1 MARTEKEIIE
11 KREKMLNLVAEMAKS
26 PSKFSE
32 VMLEHE
38 LFDYN
43 KKYVDSTER
52 FIIYRSGRQ
61 AGKTMSTAVKAIHW
75 SFFAPILSKDARE
88 KKEGVVIIAAP
99 TQNQASI
106 MFDRIRTLVKNSDF
120 LSKYIIRNTQTE
132 LWVQW
137 LNKGG
142 VTKIYV
148 RATGETGVTLRGYSP
163 HVIIADECAFI
174 KRSIMVAFLPSGMA
188 TQASVWLTS
197 TPFGKQGY
205 FYEASANSRP
215 KMEDG
220 LWREFHV
227 RSIDNPKIANDP
239 IFIEQV
245 RQLSQ
250 EEYTQEVEGEF
261 LDIGDSLIPF
271 DLLMAA
277 YQRSWKPKS
286 GTRYYMGL
294 DVARSG
300 RDETVFMIIEVDDD
314 NNIRVVEYQKESQ
327 SNLVDVVG
335 RIGEFMT
342 KYPLETIFIDETGLG
357 GGVVDL
363 ARRREYPI
371 RGITFSLSEKSK
383 MYSNIRMIFEN
394 KKIVVPQDDKK
405 LLYQLSYLKR
415 EYTEEGK
422 LKVKVEEGTKDDH
435 ADALALACQAVNFGD
450 GWYYVLDDDK
460 ENVTDKGKKWKTGD
474 GWKALLG

>member
-1 MARTEKEIIE
+1 MAKPEADII
-11 KREKMLNLVAEMAKS
+11 KRRENLMTMVAEMAKS
-26 PSKFSE
+26 PTKFSE
-32 VMLEHE
+32 VLLGHK
-38 LFDYN
+38 LFAYN
-43 KKYVDSTER
+43 AKYADSTER
-52 FIIYRSGRQ
+52 FLIYRSGRQ
-61 AGKTMSTAVKAIHW
+61 AGKTMTTAVKAIHW
-75 SFFAPILSKDARE
+75 SFFAPLMSKDAKE
-88 KKEGVVIIAAP
+88 KKEATIIIAAP

-120 LSKYIIRNTQTE
+120 LSNYILRSTQTE
-132 LWVQW
+132 MWIQW
-137 LNKGG
+137 LNKKG

-205 FYEASANSRP
+205 FYESSQQSRP
-215 KMEDG
+215 KNPDG
-220 LWREFHV
+220 LWKEFHV
-227 RSIDNPKIANDP
+227 RSIDNPKIAKDP
-239 IFIEQV
+239 LFLEQV
-245 RQLSQ
+245 KQLSQ

-277 YQRSWKPKS
+277 YQRPWKPV
-286 GTRYYMGL
+286 GATRFYMGL

-300 RDETVFMIIEVDDD
+300 RDETVFMVIEVDEQS
-314 NNIRVVEYQKESQ
+314 NIRVVEYKKESQ

-335 RIGEFMT
+335 TIGEYLQ
-342 KYPLETIFIDETGLG
+342 KYPFETVFIDETGLG

-363 ARRREYPI
+363 ARRRDYPV

-394 KKIVVPQDDKK
+394 KKIVVPQDDKRV
-405 LLYQLSYLKR
+405 LYQLSYLKR
-415 EYTEEGK
+415 AYTEEGK
-422 LKVKVEEGTKDDH
+422 LKVKTEDGTKDDH
-435 ADALALACQAVNFGD
+435 ADALALACQAVSFGE
-450 GWYYVLDDDK
+450 GWYYM
-460 ENVTDKGKKWKTGD
+460 ETGQ
-474 GWKALLG
+474 GWKNLMG

>member
-1 MARTEKEIIE
+1 MPKTETDII
-11 KREKMLNLVAEMAKS
+11 KRRENLMTMVAEMAKS

-32 VMLEHE
+32 VMLGHQ
-38 LFDYN
+38 LFKYN
-43 KKYVDSTER
+43 KEYADSNER
-52 FIIYRSGRQ
+52 FLIYRSGRQ
-61 AGKTMSTAVKAIHW
+61 AGKTMTTAVKAIHW
-75 SFFAPILSKDARE
+75 SFFAPILSQDARE
-88 KKEGVVIIAAP
+88 KKEATIIIAAP

-106 MFDRIRTLVKNSDF
+106 MFDRIRTLVKNSEF
-120 LSKYIIRNTQTE
+120 LSKYVMRSTQTE
-132 LWVQW
+132 MWVQW

-142 VTKIYV
+142 ITKIYV

-188 TQASVWLTS
+188 TQANVWLTS

-205 FYEASANSRP
+205 FYESSMASRP
-215 KMEDG
+215 RVEDG
-220 LWREFHV
+220 LWMEFHV
-227 RSIDNPKIANDP
+227 KSTDNPKIAEDP
-239 IFIEQV
+239 LFLEQV
-245 RQLSQ
+245 KQLSQ
-250 EEYTQEVEGEF
+250 EEYTQEVLGEF

-277 YQRSWKPKS
+277 HSRRWKPQ
-286 GTRYYMGL
+286 GATRFYMGL

-300 RDETVFMIIEVDDD
+300 RDETVYMIIEVDEGS
-314 NNIRVVEYQKESQ
+314 NIRVVEYSKESQ
-327 SNLVDVVG
+327 SNLVDIVG
-335 RIGEFMT
+335 TVGEYMQR
-342 KYPLETIFIDETGLG
+342 YPLETVFIDETGLG

-363 ARRREYPI
+363 ARRRDYPV

-394 KKIVVPQDDKK
+394 KKIVVPQDDKRV
-405 LLYQLSYLKR
+405 LYQLSYLKR

-435 ADALALACQAVNFGD
+435 ADALALACQAVSFGE
-450 GWYYVLDDDK
+450 GWYYM
-460 ENVTDKGKKWKTGD
+460 ETGQ
-474 GWKALLG
+474 GWKNLMG